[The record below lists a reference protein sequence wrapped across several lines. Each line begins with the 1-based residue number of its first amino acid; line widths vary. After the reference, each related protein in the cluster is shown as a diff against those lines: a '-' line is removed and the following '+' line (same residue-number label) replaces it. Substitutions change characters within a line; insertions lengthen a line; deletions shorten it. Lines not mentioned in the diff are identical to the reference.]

1 MLVDQNDGLMV
12 HPNEKYGYV
21 DDEPVRLNDLAG
33 NPYKK
38 LSEKLEADG
47 KKVQNIWLK
56 DYDGVTRGFFVGKV
70 KSCDWHVVIALEK
83 EVLYQ
88 DVNSMLQ
95 GFVIAMAI
103 SLLSLIHI

>member
-47 KKVQNIWLK
+47 KRRRTS
-56 DYDGVTRGFFVGKV
+56 G
-70 KSCDWHVVIALEK
+70 
-83 EVLYQ
+83 
-88 DVNSMLQ
+88 
-95 GFVIAMAI
+95 
-103 SLLSLIHI
+103 

>member
-38 LSEKLEADG
+38 IIRKTGSRW
-47 KKVQNIWLK
+47 KKGAEHLAE
-56 DYDGVTRGFFVGKV
+56 R
-70 KSCDWHVVIALEK
+70 L
-83 EVLYQ
+83 
-88 DVNSMLQ
+88 
-95 GFVIAMAI
+95 
-103 SLLSLIHI
+103 